1 MNIHYSLRQKNLIC
15 SMNLNKTYGSVEH
28 GSSEGL
34 SRVIK
39 IQNGCHKSKQIVG
52 KRRPWIESGRVI
64 KIENGIEEHGVVC
77 MIWKR
82 GAVRTRYGEDSTW
95 ERRRKPG
102 PGQSSFASLAAATGR
117 RCR

>member
-1 MNIHYSLRQKNLIC
+1 
-15 SMNLNKTYGSVEH
+15 MNLNKTYASVEH

-34 SRVIK
+34 SQVIK

-52 KRRPWIESGRVI
+52 KHRSRIESGQVI
-64 KIENGIEEHGVVC
+64 KIENRIEKHGVVC

-82 GAVRTRYGEDSTW
+82 GIVRTRSGEDSTR
-95 ERRRKPG
+95 ERRRKPR
-102 PGQSSFASLAAATGR
+102 PGQSSFPSVAAATER

>member
-1 MNIHYSLRQKNLIC
+1 
-15 SMNLNKTYGSVEH
+15 MNLNKTYGSVEH

-34 SRVIK
+34 SQVIK
-39 IQNGCHKSKQIVG
+39 IQNGCHKSKQTVG

-77 MIWKR
+77 MIQKR
-82 GAVRTRYGEDSTW
+82 GAVRTRSSEDLTW
-95 ERRRKPG
+95 EIRRKPG
-102 PGQSSFASLAAATGR
+102 PGRSSFPSLTAATER

>member
-1 MNIHYSLRQKNLIC
+1 
-15 SMNLNKTYGSVEH
+15 MNLNKTYGSVEH

-39 IQNGCHKSKQIVG
+39 IRNGCHKSKQIVG

-77 MIWKR
+77 MIRKR
-82 GAVRTRYGEDSTW
+82 GAVRTRSDEDSIW

-102 PGQSSFASLAAATGR
+102 TRRSSIPSLAAATER